1 MQLGQAGA
9 QESLVK
15 ATVEER
21 GFESTVGEAIA
32 LGLGDALESVSGS
45 RGPSYSDDAPHFSK
59 CGGQSW
65 PGKIHRKFASKPH
78 ALRSGFQPGLMFTL

>member
-45 RGPSYSDDAPHFSK
+45 RGP
-59 CGGQSW
+59 Q
-65 PGKIHRKFASKPH
+65 
-78 ALRSGFQPGLMFTL
+78 L